1 MIVDGYYN
9 VIYQLPKNSHPSET
23 VSDGQGRS
31 RVEEKVFFE
40 PIWRHDLFSPS
51 ESLTRLSE
59 MMKGSFL

>member
-9 VIYQLPKNSHPSET
+9 VIYQLPKTRIRVKPYPT
-23 VSDGQGRS
+23 DKVRS

-51 ESLTRLSE
+51 EPLTRLSE
-59 MMKGSFL
+59 MMKGTFL